1 MARVKK
7 LSDTE
12 LTKQIRSAD
21 RRSQIARSSEPRA
34 KSANYEPAS
43 RLLHIGLT
51 NGGAIE
57 IPVALIPEL
66 DGIRPAQLKNVSVD
80 PLGAGLLWRD
90 LGIGLD
96 FVAILER
103 VFGTSFGSAA
113 ARHLG
118 SKTSK
123 AKAEASRANGL
134 KGGRPRK
141 TNIPVAH
148 KRSSSRKRAEKA

>member
-1 MARVKK
+1 MATVKK
-7 LSDTE
+7 LSETE
-12 LTKQIRSAD
+12 LAKQIRTAD
-21 RRSQIARSSEPRA
+21 RRSQVARSSEPRA
-34 KSANYEPAS
+34 KSANYESAS
-43 RLLHIGLT
+43 RVLHIGLT

-57 IPVALIPEL
+57 VPVALIPEL
-66 DGIRPAQLKNVSVD
+66 DGVRPAQLKNVSVD

-141 TNIPVAH
+141 SSVPPSR
-148 KRSSSRKRAEKA
+148 KRSSSRKPAEKA